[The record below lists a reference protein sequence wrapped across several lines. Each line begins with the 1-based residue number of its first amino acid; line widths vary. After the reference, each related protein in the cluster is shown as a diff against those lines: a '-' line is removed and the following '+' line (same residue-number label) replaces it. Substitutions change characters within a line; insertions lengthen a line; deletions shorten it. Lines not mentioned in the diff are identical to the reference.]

1 MSVVIEIPEE
11 LARYTGGRTE
21 VDVEALSVAGAL
33 TALFDR
39 FPDLQSRI
47 VSRQGE
53 FHPWTPVFLNG
64 AKLVSR
70 DTGLT
75 AIRDGDRIE
84 VVVLASGG

>member
-11 LARYTGGRTE
+11 LARYSGGQAEVE
-21 VDVEALSVAGAL
+21 VDVSTVEAAFK
-33 TALFDR
+33 ALFNQ
-39 FPDLQSRI
+39 FPELQSRV

-64 AKLVSR
+64 AKLVLR
-70 DTGLT
+70 DAGST

>member
-11 LARYTGGRTE
+11 LARYSDGRTE
-21 VDVEALSVAGAL
+21 VDVDASTVDAAF

-39 FPDLQSRI
+39 FPELQSR
-47 VSRQGE
+47 VLNKQAE

-64 AKLVSR
+64 AKLASLNA
-70 DTGLT
+70 GST